1 MASLLL
7 ICAVLCP
14 AFVQGNDYCDSAI
27 FNNQQYSTL
36 FSKLEESLLDHVRH
50 IFMNTESVEID
61 FSVQLQLNVNGS
73 NLPSCQPY
81 YYSNVTFCSSNSMQS
96 VWELCHIPDQYK
108 NTLGMT
114 YSSQTLN
121 KLQWE
126 SERQKVDGIIVY
138 ISPLHG
144 SLLAAFSPFLWS
156 GYDSEYGTGG
166 YSDGSVSMNLRLER
180 LDCNPPITL
189 TKCTV
194 SELLSWVSK
203 IYKCGKHAQQCII
216 KAYMCSQIKVY
227 SESGGKLQT
236 HWDQSQKGT
245 VTDYDYYDDRQG
257 VFKWPMNYLTL
268 VKLSLAEYVVVS
280 LCLALVIAI
289 LFPAVHNHIISKAT
303 RFEHQSLYWG
313 MVVVSNTFVYGLV
326 FAAAKGW
333 SIIYSS
339 FLSDII
345 SNNQTIIV
353 SVLLEVVI
361 NVILFSGA
369 LFASLKSR
377 NSSHGVVPRELG
389 KFLINLSFCW
399 SCFCVCVCCSKRC
412 RAKTMSVLIMFSL
425 MVFLHHNIMDAIS
438 FGFALFIEPTR
449 IIVITIGLLY
459 ISFMVFFVLSISL
472 LIFILR
478 GRNTRTPLYQQ
489 FISLVGIGTLLLII
503 FGAVGLMIVLYMIIF
518 FSLRLHHFSGIV
530 TGLIPSIALSAASW
544 YIKKRLE
551 RGLSQPNTDTTQP
564 EYGATAGTVN
574 DGENND
580 SDEQRML
587 LP

>member
-1 MASLLL
+1 MLLL
-7 ICAVLCP
+7 TEALI
-14 AFVQGNDYCDSAI
+14 
-27 FNNQQYSTL
+27 
-36 FSKLEESLLDHVRH
+36 LL
-50 IFMNTESVEID
+50 
-61 FSVQLQLNVNGS
+61 
-73 NLPSCQPY
+73 
-81 YYSNVTFCSSNSMQS
+81 
-96 VWELCHIPDQYK
+96 
-108 NTLGMT
+108 
-114 YSSQTLN
+114 
-121 KLQWE
+121 
-126 SERQKVDGIIVY
+126 
-138 ISPLHG
+138 
-144 SLLAAFSPFLWS
+144 
-156 GYDSEYGTGG
+156 
-166 YSDGSVSMNLRLER
+166 
-180 LDCNPPITL
+180 
-189 TKCTV
+189 
-194 SELLSWVSK
+194 
-203 IYKCGKHAQQCII
+203 
-216 KAYMCSQIKVY
+216 QIKVY

-245 VTDYDYYDDRQG
+245 LTDDYSDSDDDRQDIL
-257 VFKWPMNYLTL
+257 VFMNYPMKSHTF

-289 LFPAVHNHIISKAT
+289 LFPVVHNHIVSKAT
-303 RFEHQSLYWG
+303 RLEHQSLYWG
-313 MVVVSNTFVYGLV
+313 MVVVSNIFVYGLV

-333 SIIYSS
+333 SIVYSS
-339 FLSDII
+339 VLSDMIYFEI
-345 SNNQTIIV
+345 YVDTEAKGTIIV

-361 NVILFSGA
+361 SAVLFSGA
-369 LFASLKSR
+369 LFASLKSC
-377 NSSHGVVPRELG
+377 NSSYGVIPRELG
-389 KFLINLSFCW
+389 KCLINLSFCW

-412 RAKTMSVLIMFSL
+412 RAKTMRVLVTFSF
-425 MVFLHHNIMDAIS
+425 MVFLHRNIMEAIS

-489 FISLVGIGTLLLII
+489 FISLVGIVTLLLTI
-503 FGAVGLMIVLYMIIF
+503 FGALGLMVVVYMIIF
-518 FSLRLHHFSGIV
+518 FSLRLHGFSGIV